1 MHNNRIQAIEVAA
14 AVVVHDNK
22 VLLAR
27 REGGDLHE
35 LWEFPGGKLERNETA
50 AHAAERELAEELDIR
65 ILAGETLLVLEH
77 QYPDKLVRLH
87 FVACTLTDEHATCLD
102 KTIANPSADW
112 FAPAE
117 FPLADF
123 CPADK
128 IAAGKL
134 PWQKIIKTE
143 EKK

>member
-1 MHNNRIQAIEVAA
+1 MQAIDVAA

-22 VLLAR
+22 ILLAR
-27 REGGDLHE
+27 REGGDLHQ
-35 LWEFPGGKLERNETA
+35 LWEFPGGKLEKNETA

-65 ILAGETLLVLEH
+65 IIAQETLLVLEH

-87 FVACTLTDEHATCLD
+87 FVACKLTDTHQACLE
-102 KTIANPSADW
+102 KTHANPISDW
-112 FAPAE
+112 FVPEE